1 MKPHYLF
8 LSIIFLSFFSVSAQQ
23 NNLSDPQPEQ
33 LAIDLLA
40 SHSPILNR
48 NFFGFSADGKYYVE
62 QKWGTGFSFAVA
74 SKKVTSDYSFDVG
87 EPDVSYIS
95 IGWLNQLDVIQD
107 ESVRVGFNLNNGV
120 AIVNLRDRSETE
132 TVWSEFGPG
141 EVPVSKATNVFYII
155 EPGITMSFR
164 LIKTKSTP
172 DIFLTTQAKY
182 RKAFGSAEFGK
193 TEDFSNYFIGV
204 GISLIGMFDTQ

>member
-8 LSIIFLSFFSVSAQQ
+8 LSLILLAVFPVAAQEDEP
-23 NNLSDPQPEQ
+23 SDSIPKE
-33 LAIDLLA
+33 LAIDLLV

-62 QKWGTGFSFAVA
+62 QKWGTGVSFAIA
-74 SKKVTSDYSFDVG
+74 SKKITSDYSYDVG

-95 IGWLNQLDVIQD
+95 VGWLNQFDIIQQ
-107 ESVRVGFNLNNGV
+107 ESFRVGLNLNNGV

-132 TVWSEFGPG
+132 TVWNEFGPD
-141 EVPVSKATNVFYII
+141 EVPVSKATNVFYIV

-164 LIKTKSTP
+164 LVKTKSTP
-172 DIFLTTQAKY
+172 DVFLTSQAKY
-182 RKAFGSAEFGK
+182 RKAFGSADFGK
-193 TEDFSNYFIGV
+193 TQDFSNYFIGV
-204 GISLIGMFDTQ
+204 GVSFIGMFD